1 MYHGRGLGEH
11 VAQPGDIALANRER
25 LPERVAAKQS
35 LPAAW
40 QPPRAPGMLAGV
52 RAAFDAAIEHRRAFL
67 LLPYAMIAGLVVA
80 FTLPSDPTPVLLGA
94 GALTLLG
101 ALVASRN
108 APAWN
113 RTAGLV
119 TAFWLGFCLLTI
131 HGTLF
136 GTQMLARPAY
146 GTYEA
151 RVDEVLSTNPDG
163 VRAIVSGIAPIDGAR
178 ALPVRR
184 ARLVIDGVPD
194 LAPGDT
200 IRSRV
205 RFYPV
210 PGPVVP
216 NGFDTQFH
224 AYFAGIGAY
233 GNTIGVAERIA
244 SGDARAPERIIE
256 GIRRAIAA
264 RIDAVLPQ
272 PSAGVAR
279 ALITGDQ
286 SAVTEAS
293 REMLAT
299 AGLAHVLSVSG
310 LHLTLVAMLVMA
322 TLRGGLALA
331 GGLDRFVSVKRV
343 AAVGAMAAALA
354 YFAISGGNV
363 AAQRATLMIVLVLG
377 AVVAGRRAL
386 TMRNVAIAALVI
398 IIADPASVF
407 RPSFQLS
414 FAAVVALIGAWEM
427 MRPGEGRERGAVGK
441 IVAYFGGGALTSV
454 VAGAATLLFSI
465 YHFQQTA
472 PLSVL
477 GNLMSLVLIGFVM
490 MPAALAATVFMPLGL
505 EAPFLL
511 VMGWSIDAMIW
522 VATVVAGWSAGISAS
537 PLLLPVA
544 LLLGLGALAWFTFL
558 TSWHRLIAPVLLV
571 PVVWLLALDRPP
583 DVLVSDTTQA
593 IAMRGADG
601 LALAAGKPD
610 SFAVKVWRETYAEPL
625 DPAPLLRCDSIGCFG
640 DSPAGFSLAVAKDP
654 AAFHEDC
661 GLADLMILRRPAPQ
675 TCAGS
680 LVIDADTLE
689 RGGIHWLRWDEF
701 TEAFEVR
708 PAVPPG
714 ARPWRVPH

>member
-1 MYHGRGLGEH
+1 MAQQGE
-11 VAQPGDIALANRER
+11 IALADRER
-25 LPERVAAKQS
+25 LPAPAAAKQA

-40 QPPRAPGMLAGV
+40 QPPRAHGWLDGV
-52 RAAFDAAIEHRRAFL
+52 GAAFTEAFEHRRAFL

-80 FTLPSDPTPVLLGA
+80 FTWPADPSPVLLMA
-94 GALTLLG
+94 GGLAT
-101 ALVASRN
+101 V
-108 APAWN
+108 
-113 RTAGLV
+113 AGLV
-119 TAFWLGFCLLTI
+119 TSRNAAGWNRAAGLAAAFWIGFSLLSI
-131 HGTLF
+131 HGALV

-151 RVDEVLSTNPDG
+151 RIDEVLTANADG
-163 VRAIVSGIAPIDGAR
+163 VRAIVSGIVALDGAR

-184 ARLVIDGVPD
+184 ARLVIDGIPD

-224 AYFAGIGAY
+224 AHFDGIGAY
-233 GNTIGVAERIA
+233 GNTIGTAERIA
-244 SGDARAPERIIE
+244 SGDAAAPERIVDA
-256 GIRRAIAA
+256 IRRSIAA
-264 RIDAVLPQ
+264 KVDAVLPQ

-286 SAVTEAS
+286 SAVTEES
-293 REMLAT
+293 REMMAT

-343 AAVGAMAAALA
+343 AAVGAILAALG

-363 AAQRATLMIVLVLG
+363 AAQRATLMILLVLG

-386 TMRNVAIAALVI
+386 TMRNVAIAALLI
-398 IIADPASVF
+398 IVVDPASVF

-427 MRPGEGRERGAVGK
+427 FRPGEGRERGAVGK
-441 IVAYFGGGALTSV
+441 VVAYFGGGALTSV

-490 MPAALAATVFMPLGL
+490 MPAALAATVLMPLGL

-511 VMGWSIDAMIW
+511 VMGWSIDVMIW
-522 VATVVAGWSAGISAS
+522 VATIVAGWSAGISAS
-537 PLLLPVA
+537 PLLLPLA
-544 LLLGLGALAWFTFL
+544 LLLGLLALAWFTFL
-558 TSWHRLIAPVLLV
+558 TSWHRLVAPLLLV
-571 PVVWLLALDRPP
+571 PAVWLLALDRPP

-593 IAMRGADG
+593 IAMRGEDG
-601 LALAAGKPD
+601 LALVAGKPD

-625 DPAPLLRCDSIGCFG
+625 APAPLLRCDSIGCFG
-640 DSPAGFSLAVAKDP
+640 HSAAGFSLAIATDP

-680 LVIDADTLE
+680 LVIDADALE
-689 RGGIHWLRWDEF
+689 RGGIHWLRWDEAA
-701 TEAFEVR
+701 EAFEVR

-714 ARPWRVPH
+714 DRPWRVPH

>member
-1 MYHGRGLGEH
+1 M
-11 VAQPGDIALANRER
+11 AQTGDIAVSDSGR
-25 LPERVAAKQS
+25 LPQ
-35 LPAAW
+35 PAAVRQPLPIAW
-40 QPPRAPGMLAGV
+40 RPPRTPGLLAGAL
-52 RAAFDAAIEHRRAFL
+52 AAFAEAIEHRRAFL
-67 LLPYAMIAGLVVA
+67 LLPYAMISGLVAA
-80 FTLPSDPTPVLLGA
+80 FVLPADPSPILLGA
-94 GALTLLG
+94 GGLAVVA

-108 APAWN
+108 APGWN
-113 RTAGLV
+113 RTAGLLV
-119 TAFWLGFCLLTI
+119 ACWAGFCLLPI
-131 HGTLF
+131 HGALF
-136 GTQMLARPAY
+136 GTPMLARPAY
-146 GTYEA
+146 GTYEV
-151 RVDEVLSTNPDG
+151 RIDEVLSANADG
-163 VRAIVSGIAPIDGAR
+163 VRAIVSAIAPLEGSR
-178 ALPVRR
+178 SLPVRR
-184 ARLVIDGVPD
+184 ARLSVDGVSD

-200 IRSRV
+200 IRARV

-224 AYFAGIGAY
+224 AYFAGVGAY
-233 GNTIGVAERIA
+233 GNAIGGAERIT
-244 SGDARAPERIIE
+244 SGDAGAPERIID

-286 SAVTEAS
+286 SAVAEES
-293 REMLAT
+293 REMMAT

-322 TLRGGLALA
+322 TLRGGLALT
-331 GGLDRFVSVKRV
+331 GGFDRFVSVKRV
-343 AAVGAMAAALA
+343 AAAGAICAALG

-398 IIADPASVF
+398 IVLDPASVF

-427 MRPGEGRERGAVGK
+427 MRPGEGRKPGPLGK
-441 IVAYFGGGALTSV
+441 VAAYFGGGALTSL

-490 MPAALAATVFMPLGL
+490 MPAALVATLLMPLGL
-505 EAPFLL
+505 EAPFLHI
-511 VMGWSIDAMIW
+511 MGWSIDVMIW
-522 VATVVAGWSAGISAS
+522 VATIVAAWSAGISAS

-544 LLLGLGALAWFTFL
+544 LLLGLVALGWFTFL
-558 TSWHRLIAPVLLV
+558 NSWHRLLAPLLLV
-571 PVVWLLALDRPP
+571 PAVWLLALDGPP
-583 DVLVSDTTQA
+583 DVLISDTTQA
-593 IAMRGADG
+593 IAMRGERG
-601 LALAAGKPD
+601 LALVAGKPD
-610 SFAVKVWRETYAEPL
+610 SFAVKIWRDTYAEPL
-625 DPAPLLRCDSIGCFG
+625 EPVSLLGCDSLGCFG
-640 DSPAGFSLAVAKDP
+640 TSPAGFSVAVAKDP

-661 GLADLMILRRPAPQ
+661 GLADLMILRRRAPG
-675 TCAGS
+675 TCGAG
-680 LVIDADTLE
+680 LVIDADALE
-689 RGGIHWLRWDEF
+689 RGGIHWLRWDAASGTF
-701 TEAFEVR
+701 AVR

-714 ARPWRVPH
+714 NRPWRVPH